1 MGFTNVVWES
11 RSAEQ
16 LARDLVN
23 GPGPGSVGEAGA
35 AWVRVAGELA
45 KVSTDFDRIVDR
57 FKASWS
63 SDGSDAVSQR
73 LTDFGRWLQA
83 LALSASGNGQKV
95 EEAAVANTVAILSMP
110 DVSEVVEAKATAD
123 MMASLGAYNGAI
135 LDGRFAE
142 FDQATT
148 AHQADAATVMTRY
161 EDAVAD
167 FAEPWDQLPPPQ
179 VVKDD
184 ALKAEKNSKDEGK
197 GKGGGGGGGGGAP
210 AKPLTPMAA
219 TPIKNS
225 EDAKELKKTPF
236 GAGAGGNGNSS
247 MGRGAYGPMGAMGRN
262 NGHDREHES
271 IRPAESLEGGGE
283 PGARLSEIGGHSW
296 PPAAQQSDAPFTV
309 ANVSWGPN
317 TAVFDDLAAPE
328 PTKDAFDD
336 EPARTLQQVSDRWVA
351 PPVIG
356 ADQEPVR

>member
-23 GPGPGSVGEAGA
+23 GAGPGSVGEAGA
-35 AWVRVAGELA
+35 AWVRVASELA
-45 KVSTDFDRIVDR
+45 KVSSDFDRIVDR

-83 LALSASGNGQKV
+83 LALSASGNGQKI

-167 FAEPWDQLPPPQ
+167 FAKPWDQLPPPQ

-184 ALKAEKNSKDEGK
+184 ALKAEKNGKGEGK

-210 AKPLTPMAA
+210 AKQLTPMAA
-219 TPIKNS
+219 SPIKTS

-236 GAGAGGNGNSS
+236 GAGGNEVE
-247 MGRGAYGPMGAMGRN
+247 RGAFGPTVTGAW
-262 NGHDREHES
+262 
-271 IRPAESLEGGGE
+271 AE
-283 PGARLSEIGGHSW
+283 RLSWATGAACRDST
-296 PPAAQQSDAPFTV
+296 PAV
-309 ANVSWGPN
+309 
-317 TAVFDDLAAPE
+317 E
-328 PTKDAFDD
+328 
-336 EPARTLQQVSDRWVA
+336 
-351 PPVIG
+351 
-356 ADQEPVR
+356 